1 MNIQPGPSFRN
12 VPITAAVLLSMSLA
26 ACGGGGSTVTLPPP
40 TGTASVDVTDAPA
53 DDVATVKLTI
63 SALSLKPD
71 SGDPQYIE
79 FDEPVVIDNLLA
91 LQEGNVAALLPDT
104 RFPAGRYNWV
114 RLYVIGGGNDSWV
127 MTDQGEQVDL
137 FVPGQQSANGQPRHI
152 QLVSGFVIPAGGNVD
167 FTLDIDLRRALTRPE
182 GKDYYLIR
190 PAMRIMD
197 NSATGSISG
206 TVADALVMAEGCSND
221 LATDEGNAVYMYEGA
236 DAVTGDVHV
245 DDLGMDVGD
254 DNPMATANVRQD
266 PVSGAYEYVFGF
278 VPAGEYTVAF
288 TCNALDDIPD
298 SDDALAFF
306 AQANIVVAAGE
317 NTVQDFSGEAPV
329 AP

>member
-1 MNIQPGPSFRN
+1 MNSRILFLHRPVAPAMALS
-12 VPITAAVLLSMSLA
+12 LSMLLA
-26 ACGGGGSTVTLPPP
+26 ACGGDSSSVVVPPA
-40 TGTASVDVTDAPA
+40 TGTASMDVTDAPA
-53 DDVATVKLTI
+53 DDVTMVKLTI
-63 SALSLKPD
+63 SAVSLKPEN
-71 SGDPQYIE
+71 GDPQYVE
-79 FDEPVVIDNLLA
+79 FDEPVVIDNLLE

-114 RLYVIGGGNDSWV
+114 RLFVIGGGNDSWV
-127 MTDQGEQVDL
+127 MTDQGEQIDL

-167 FTLDIDLRRALTRPE
+167 FTLDIDLRRALTRPT

-221 LATDEGNAVYMYEGA
+221 LAADEGNAVYLYAGV

-245 DDLGMDVGD
+245 DDLGVDVGD

-266 PVSGAYEYVFGF
+266 PESGLYEYAFGF
-278 VPAGEYTVAF
+278 VPAGDYTVAF
-288 TCNALDDIPD
+288 TCNALDDMPD
-298 SDDALAFF
+298 TDDALAFS
-306 AQANIVVAAGE
+306 AQANIAVVAGE
-317 NTVQDFSGEAPV
+317 NTVQDFAAEAPA